1 MSGKDATDTKRP
13 AVDRGASEAALEAA
27 ALRLLRRHGVLAGLN
42 LREVADE
49 AGVNRGL
56 VYHYFGSRQEL
67 LRAALRRDVKER
79 LAEILASGQL
89 PFKARIQQLLRT
101 MMGQDEA
108 IRLSTLLVLDAQE
121 KLPVAPLREQWI
133 SGFKHDMANGK
144 IRKDVDLD
152 ALLALVTALSY
163 GYVVFRQS
171 MSDEFDI
178 PAADLDF
185 RVDAILGEMLARFEQ
200 PDAPGGEQE

>member
-1 MSGKDATDTKRP
+1 MSDKSTTDTKRP

-108 IRLSTLLVLDAQE
+108 IRLSTLLVLDARE

-133 SGFKHDMANGK
+133 SGFKQDMAAGK
-144 IRKDVDLD
+144 IREDVDPD

-163 GYVVFRQS
+163 GYVVFRQA

-178 PAADLDF
+178 PASDLDF
-185 RVDAILGEMLARFEQ
+185 RVDAILGKMLTQFEL
-200 PDAPGGEQE
+200 PENRADEKE

>member
-1 MSGKDATDTKRP
+1 MKEKGVTKTKRP

-27 ALRLLRRHGVLAGLN
+27 ALRLLHRNGVLAGLN
-42 LREVADE
+42 LREVAEE

-79 LAEILASGQL
+79 LAEILASSQL

-108 IRLSTLLVLDAQE
+108 IRLSTLLVLDDQE
-121 KLPVAPLREQWI
+121 RLPVAPLREQWI
-133 SGFKHDMANGK
+133 SGFKRDIAKGE
-144 IRKDVDLD
+144 IRDDVDLD

-171 MSDEFDI
+171 ISDEFDI
-178 PAADLDF
+178 PASDLDF
-185 RVDAILGEMLARFEQ
+185 RIDAILGEMLARLEKTEK
-200 PDAPGGEQE
+200 AEHNEE